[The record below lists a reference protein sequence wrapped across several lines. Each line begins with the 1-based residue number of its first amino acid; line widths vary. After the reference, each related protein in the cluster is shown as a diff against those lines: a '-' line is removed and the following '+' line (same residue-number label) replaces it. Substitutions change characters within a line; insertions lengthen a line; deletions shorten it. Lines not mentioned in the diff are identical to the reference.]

1 MIKFLIKTVC
11 NVIILCFLSI
21 SLIVLSL
28 LAQNLPG
35 LRAMPAKKVKE
46 LAKYARPMKT
56 VFGQRYCSA
65 SLVNYKGKTYSLTN
79 MHCCEDT
86 GSFEPNLRRV
96 GDVLEKVLF
105 ISDKSDIC
113 ILTSVSKSPLK
124 LAKKDVELYDPVL
137 LLGYPRGDDLTPR
150 HGYVLVKDRRVTVD
164 YGGYYLT
171 RSSHIISA
179 ITFPGNSGSPVFNKK
194 GEIVGVLYAGPTPF
208 YMYGIVVT
216 LGQVKQAFEDM
227 LIRGK

>member
-1 MIKFLIKTVC
+1 MIKYLVKTVC
-11 NVIILCFLSI
+11 NVVILCFLSV
-21 SLIVLSL
+21 SLIQLSL

-35 LRAMPAKKVKE
+35 LRAVPAKKVKE

-86 GSFEPNLRRV
+86 GSFEPTIRRV
-96 GDVLEKVLF
+96 GNVLEKILYV
-105 ISDKSDIC
+105 SDKSDIC

-124 LAKKDVELYDPVL
+124 LAKKDVGLYDPVL

-150 HGYVLVKDRRVTVD
+150 HGYVLAKHRQVNVD
-164 YGGYYLT
+164 YGWYTLM
-171 RSSHIISA
+171 RPSHIISA

-194 GEIVGVLYAGPTPF
+194 GEIIGVLYAGPTPF
-208 YMYGIVVT
+208 YMYGIIVP
-216 LGQVKQAFEDM
+216 LDQVKQAFEDM